1 MKLYLCVLGFAILCA
16 APAVATQTRVPPR
29 VPATVQRQAPPLAQA
44 QPPAQAQPVRYP
56 TRVTA
61 KALSA
66 VCSENNAACL
76 TYVLGV
82 VDAYVATTIAS
93 FGQSHLCFP
102 PQVSNQQIAN
112 VAIAYLHAHP
122 EQQDAN
128 AATAVILGIQ
138 AAYPCR
144 QGAAPQ

>member
-1 MKLYLCVLGFAILCA
+1 MKSCSFLLGLAALFA
-16 APAVATQTRVPPR
+16 APAAATQPRVPPR
-29 VPATVQRQAPPLAQA
+29 APAPVATPQA
-44 QPPAQAQPVRYP
+44 QPPAQAQPIRYP

-66 VCSENNAACL
+66 VCGQDNGACL

-82 VDAYVATTIAS
+82 VDAYVATTMAS
-93 FGQSHLCFP
+93 FGQTHLCFP

-122 EQQDAN
+122 EQQDTN
-128 AATAVILGIQ
+128 AATTVILAIQ